1 MAKKKAKKRDFSKLK
16 ERVWKFLQISARA
29 LIELIGIVALLSFVF
44 VPFLRNRIDDVIA
57 KWIWYPSCVLF
68 IASVLRN
75 MFSKHKQPTKHPIF
89 NFLRNLGI
97 VPIIVIWCSAFL
109 INYYDTAYTWSWAI
123 FALIALFLPSFTFG
137 MRHFLK
143 KEKKYTKEQ
152 LKTSLKVCW
161 KYVGFYWLMDLF
173 YMAIF
178 NYWRADE
185 QSQTIWF
192 ALQFIFG
199 GLAMVL
205 IFYNLTRAFL
215 SNSKKHWWGL
225 LQDFLWGVAITVYL
239 IFLIPDGS
247 LQTIVLT
254 ITSAVYGGLLT
265 LVGVAWTIKD
275 NSEKI
280 KQERKLSIKPYLDVR
295 YKCFTD
301 ITELP
306 SKDIFTIELGK
317 IVVIQP
323 TISNAINDLFI
334 LRSRTSGIEE
344 RLAPAVYAL
353 ELARFTSSH
362 MMVYTEIEN
371 CGAGNAIDVKLKFN
385 GNEITSFCITTS
397 TPKQFLFVFKD
408 ELLGEEKEEYTKINL
423 SLEYTD
429 VASFGKYKQDES
441 FVFGRNTHDELYV
454 SQMQEDLLTPP
465 AEIL

>member
-1 MAKKKAKKRDFSKLK
+1 MED
-16 ERVWKFLQISARA
+16 
-29 LIELIGIVALLSFVF
+29 IEVTGIVLSSM
-44 VPFLRNRIDDVIA
+44 P
-57 KWIWYPSCVLF
+57 Y
-68 IASVLRN
+68 
-75 MFSKHKQPTKHPIF
+75 
-89 NFLRNLGI
+89 
-97 VPIIVIWCSAFL
+97 
-109 INYYDTAYTWSWAI
+109 
-123 FALIALFLPSFTFG
+123 
-137 MRHFLK
+137 
-143 KEKKYTKEQ
+143 KEKDK
-152 LKTSLKVCW
+152 
-161 KYVGFYWLMDLF
+161 
-173 YMAIF
+173 
-178 NYWRADE
+178 
-185 QSQTIWF
+185 
-192 ALQFIFG
+192 
-199 GLAMVL
+199 L
-205 IFYNLTRAFL
+205 I
-215 SNSKKHWWGL
+215 H
-225 LQDFLWGVAITVYL
+225 
-239 IFLIPDGS
+239 
-247 LQTIVLT
+247 
-254 ITSAVYGGLLT
+254 
-265 LVGVAWTIKD
+265 
-275 NSEKI
+275 
-280 KQERKLSIKPYLDVR
+280 
-295 YKCFTD
+295 
-301 ITELP
+301 
-306 SKDIFTIELGK
+306 IFTIELGK